1 MLTTKAWS
9 GLLYCWCSHFWN
21 GWMCPLQN
29 CRYFIS
35 ITKLLSWAL
44 VKVLLFQFFW
54 LLHISR
60 TVPVCCHEWHFV
72 QHDLHLQLVSILL
85 LLQIFGEQHPMPGNC
100 ACIWCDGSW
109 VPSQSTMPISQPLHS
124 SSATIRGRNSLTL
137 RYCSCREHIHG
148 AQQRSAVPGVVQ
160 WQSGIMWVHWLAA
173 EFYAM

>member
-54 LLHISR
+54 LLYISR
-60 TVPVCCHEWHFV
+60 TVPACCHEWHFV

-109 VPSQSTMPISQPLHS
+109 VPSQSTTPISQPLHS